1 MSLSRPANRPKHILI
16 FGGTGD
22 ANRIAEDLMHEF
34 GRDIRL
40 QLSLAGRTS
49 APSLPDGIPV
59 RIGGFGGPEGI
70 IAHFNSEQI
79 DLVIDATHPYAT
91 AISHNIAQACH
102 AVAMPC
108 IQYHRPAW
116 EKTDKD
122 NWISVKSITEAAKI
136 LPDIGTRALI
146 ASGAKNLH
154 AFEGLEKTWL
164 LVRTV
169 DAPRDPF
176 DLEYG
181 EWLFARGP
189 FSVDGE
195 TELLERYEIDVIV
208 CKNSGGDATFA
219 KIEAARKLGIPVIMI
234 ERPGGEPVI
243 QAPTRAEIIDNVR
256 AILAKLESPCD
267 KNHSKK

>member
-1 MSLSRPANRPKHILI
+1 MSLQPAERPKHILI

-22 ANRIAEDLMHEF
+22 ANRIAEDLIHEF

-49 APSLPDGIPV
+49 APSLPDGVPV

-70 IAHFNSEQI
+70 IAHFKRDQI
-79 DLVIDATHPYAT
+79 DLAIDATHPYAT
-91 AISHNIAQACH
+91 EISGNIAQACH

-116 EKTDKD
+116 EQTEKD
-122 NWISVKSITEAAKI
+122 NWISVHAIEEAARI
-136 LPDIGTRALI
+136 LPDVGTRALI

-189 FSVDGE
+189 FSVEGE
-195 TELLERYEIDVIV
+195 TELLERHEIDVIV
-208 CKNSGGDATFA
+208 SKNSGGDATFA
-219 KIEAARKLGIPVIMI
+219 KIEAARNLGIPVIMI
-234 ERPGGEPVI
+234 ERPGGEPVT
-243 QAPTRAEIIDNVR
+243 QASGRDSIVESVR
-256 AILAKLESPCD
+256 QLLA
-267 KNHSKK
+267 

>member
-1 MSLSRPANRPKHILI
+1 MSLSQPATRPKHILI

-22 ANRIAEDLMHEF
+22 ANRIIEDLMHEF

-49 APSLPDGIPV
+49 APSIPDGVPV
-59 RIGGFGGPEGI
+59 RIGGFGSPEGI
-70 IAHFNSEQI
+70 ISHFKTEQI

-91 AISHNIAQACH
+91 QISGNIAQACH

-108 IQYHRPAW
+108 IQYHRPSW
-116 EKTDKD
+116 EKTERD
-122 NWISVKSITEAAKI
+122 NWISVKSIEEAASI
-136 LPDIGTRALI
+136 LPKHGTRALI

-154 AFEGLEKTWL
+154 AFDNLEKTWL

-176 DLEYG
+176 DLTHG

-189 FSVDGE
+189 FSVEGE
-195 TELLERYEIDVIV
+195 TELLERCEIDVIV

-219 KIEAARKLGIPVIMI
+219 KIEAARNLGIPVIMI
-234 ERPGGEPVI
+234 ERPGGEPVT
-243 QAPTRAEIIDNVR
+243 QAPSRAL
-256 AILAKLESPCD
+256 ILEHIRTFLAQP
-267 KNHSKK
+267 